1 MTVRKRGIRLKELD
15 ADDPALLELLDTV
28 LGAGP
33 AVAIPPQRS
42 APAEPQSPAPADA
55 RRVAL
60 MVREELESALGLL
73 EEGLSAAR
81 ADRGA

>member
-28 LGAGP
+28 LGAKPGGAAPQPGP
-33 AVAIPPQRS
+33 GRRPP
-42 APAEPQSPAPADA
+42 EPADPG
-55 RRVAL
+55 RIVH

-73 EEGLSAAR
+73 EEGLAAAR
-81 ADRGA
+81 ADRRA